1 MTNIEVTAKDIG
13 GVENTNA
20 NLKIGQMN
28 IIEGSSS
35 SGKSSLMRG
44 IHLAL
49 VGRPPMEKVY
59 EEEAETL
66 HLDDRT
72 SDQALLRR
80 GSSEGSVSVKTPA
93 TTFSASLPAN
103 GMIKGQ
109 NSSPKALFT
118 TMLSAL
124 PPSRIHRA
132 VFNASSDNPNDFKWV
147 VDDLSEAGNYQTW
160 HSVLNAVDQEVGT
173 MRLKFNSWKD
183 SLSGADAR
191 RKEIRTE
198 LDAIQERSTARSE
211 GKGAAEAALGE
222 KTNAA
227 RSKKSTSKIE
237 FERLDG
243 EYRQLEALNA
253 NQKRRIDAA
262 KTQRK
267 TAQRKLDEA
276 EDLLE
281 MDFSEPDTSALDAA
295 IGSAQSKVEAASGE
309 SAVSGLKEAV
319 DAFLAEKDKISAA
332 SSKFASLFAKV
343 IEGLGDESKLKQ
355 AMIEL
360 KEAKSRRDSI
370 VRTYL
375 DKKRQFGMAD
385 QQAAAARA
393 EINSAKATIEAAKED
408 MTKDSSSLPMKK
420 EKRDQYETAY
430 KAASAELEK
439 LLSQSDT
446 SDPEDVK
453 DRKAERALT
462 DELSTLENTTT
473 FAIRF
478 TSLNMLAN
486 QTMNLTLKE
495 AELMLGMGASKEAN
509 KDLIQNN
516 LSKGAGEIR
525 SILTAELDRGLLG
538 HIGSSAQWAAEEADR
553 QRQETRRVFNNVG
566 TTMFKRLKVSPITGV
581 SLNIDYNIEINW
593 ADGPPTGL
601 SGAGGE
607 RTIIAAALLIAMR
620 KAYTPEIPILMLD
633 GVMENLDDRPREELL
648 AFLGEYAKTED
659 IAVLTSRLNRQYD
672 SAKVIS
678 V

>member
-1 MTNIEVTAKDIG
+1 MTNIEIQATDIG
-13 GVENTNA
+13 GVDKTNA

-80 GSSEGSVSVKTPA
+80 GSSEGHVSVKTPA
-93 TTFSASLPAN
+93 TTFSATLPAN

-132 VFNASSDNPNDFKWV
+132 VFNASADNPNDFKWV

-173 MRLKFNSWKD
+173 MRFKFNSWKD

-198 LDAIQERSTARSE
+198 LDGIQKRSTARSE

-227 RSKKSTSKIE
+227 RSKKNTSKLE

-281 MDFSEPDTSALDAA
+281 MDFSEPNTSALDAA
-295 IGSAQSKVEAASGE
+295 IASAQSKVEAASGE

-375 DKKRQFGMAD
+375 DKKRQFGMAN

-393 EINSAKATIEAAKED
+393 EIDSAKAIMKDAEKS
-408 MTKDSSSLPMKK
+408 MTTDSSSLPKMK
-420 EKRDQYETAY
+420 ERRDQYKSVY
-430 KAASAELEK
+430 KAATSELEK

-446 SDPEDVK
+446 SDPEEVK

-462 DELSTLENTTT
+462 DELATLENTTT

-478 TSLNMLAN
+478 TSLNMLPN

-495 AELMLGMGASKEAN
+495 AELMLGMGAAKEAN

-525 SILTAELDRGLLG
+525 SILTAELDRGLLE

-672 SAKVIS
+672 SAKVMS

>member
-1 MTNIEVTAKDIG
+1 MTNIEIQAKDIG

-227 RSKKSTSKIE
+227 RNKKSKSKKE

-243 EYRQLEALNA
+243 EYRQSEALNS
-253 NQKRRIDAA
+253 NHKRRIDAA

-393 EINSAKATIEAAKED
+393 EINSAKATIEAAKKD

>member
-1 MTNIEVTAKDIG
+1 MTNIEIQAKDIG

-227 RSKKSTSKIE
+227 RNKKSKSKKE

-243 EYRQLEALNA
+243 EYRQSEALNS
-253 NQKRRIDAA
+253 NHKRRIDAA

-393 EINSAKATIEAAKED
+393 EINSAKAIIKDAEKA
-408 MTKDSSSLPMKK
+408 MTTDSSSLTKMK
-420 EKRDQYETAY
+420 EKRDQYEAVY
-430 KAASAELEK
+430 KAASVELEK

-446 SDPEDVK
+446 SDPEEIK

>member
-1 MTNIEVTAKDIG
+1 
-13 GVENTNA
+13 
-20 NLKIGQMN
+20 
-28 IIEGSSS
+28 
-35 SGKSSLMRG
+35 
-44 IHLAL
+44 
-49 VGRPPMEKVY
+49 
-59 EEEAETL
+59 
-66 HLDDRT
+66 
-72 SDQALLRR
+72 
-80 GSSEGSVSVKTPA
+80 
-93 TTFSASLPAN
+93 
-103 GMIKGQ
+103 
-109 NSSPKALFT
+109 
-118 TMLSAL
+118 MLSAL

-132 VFNASSDNPNDFKWV
+132 VFNASADNPNDFKWV

-173 MRLKFNSWKD
+173 MRFKFNSWKD

-198 LDAIQERSTARSE
+198 LDGIQKRSTARSE

-227 RSKKSTSKIE
+227 RSKKSTSKVE

-243 EYRQLEALNA
+243 EYRQSEALNS

-281 MDFSEPDTSALDAA
+281 MDFSEPNTSALDAA
-295 IGSAQSKVEAASGE
+295 IASAQSKVEAASGE

-332 SSKFASLFAKV
+332 SSKFASLFGKV

-393 EINSAKATIEAAKED
+393 EISSAKATIKNAEQA
-408 MTKDSSSLPMKK
+408 MTTDSSSLTKMK
-420 EKRDQYETAY
+420 EKRDQYETVY
-430 KAASAELEK
+430 KAASSELEK

-453 DRKAERALT
+453 DRNAERTLT
-462 DELSTLENTTT
+462 DELATLENTTT

-478 TSLNMLAN
+478 TSLNMLPN

-495 AELMLGMGASKEAN
+495 AELMLGMGAAKEAN
-509 KDLIQNN
+509 KGLVQNN

-525 SILTAELDRGLLG
+525 SILTAELDRGLLE
-538 HIGSSAQWAAEEADR
+538 HIGASAQWTAEEADR

-648 AFLGEYAKTED
+648 SFLGEYAKAED

>member
-198 LDAIQERSTARSE
+198 LDAIQKRSTARSE

-227 RSKKSTSKIE
+227 RNKKSKSKNE

-243 EYRQLEALNA
+243 EYRQSEALNS
-253 NQKRRIDAA
+253 NHKRRIDAA

-332 SSKFASLFAKV
+332 SSKFASLFGKV

-393 EINSAKATIEAAKED
+393 EINSAKATIEAAKKD

>member
-393 EINSAKATIEAAKED
+393 EINSAKATIEAAKKD

>member
-1 MTNIEVTAKDIG
+1 MTNIEIQAKDIG
-13 GVENTNA
+13 GVEKTNA
-20 NLKIGQMN
+20 TLKIGQMN

-49 VGRPPMEKVY
+49 VGRPPMENVY

-93 TTFSASLPAN
+93 TTFSATLPAN

-132 VFNASSDNPNDFKWV
+132 VFNASADNPNDFKWV

-160 HSVLNAVDQEVGT
+160 HSVLNAVDQELGT

-198 LDAIQERSTARSE
+198 LDAIQKRSTARSE

-227 RSKKSTSKIE
+227 RSKKNTSKIE

-243 EYRQLEALNA
+243 EYRQAEALNA

-267 TAQRKLDEA
+267 TARRKLDEA

-281 MDFSEPDTSALDAA
+281 MDFSEPDTTALDAA
-295 IGSAQSKVEAASGE
+295 IASAETKVKAASGE
-309 SAVSGLKEAV
+309 SAVSGLQEAV

-332 SSKFASLFAKV
+332 SSKFASLFEKV

-355 AMIEL
+355 AMVEL
-360 KEAKSRRDSI
+360 KDAKSRRDSI

-393 EINSAKATIEAAKED
+393 EISAAKAIIKDAEQA
-408 MTKDSSSLPMKK
+408 MTTDSSSLTKMK
-420 EKRDQYETAY
+420 EKRDQYESAY
-430 KAASAELEK
+430 KAATSELEK

-446 SDPEDVK
+446 SDPEEVK

-462 DELSTLENTTT
+462 DELATLENTTT

-486 QTMNLTLKE
+486 QAMNLTLKE
-495 AELMLGMGASKEAN
+495 AELMLGIGAAKEAD
-509 KDLIQNN
+509 KGLIQNN

-525 SILTAELDRGLLG
+525 SILTAELDRGLLE
-538 HIGSSAQWAAEEADR
+538 HIGSSSQWAAEEADR

-672 SAKVIS
+672 IAKVIS

>member
-1 MTNIEVTAKDIG
+1 MTNIEIQAKDIG

-93 TTFSASLPAN
+93 TTFSATLPAN

-198 LDAIQERSTARSE
+198 LDAIQKRSTARSE
-211 GKGAAEAALGE
+211 GKGATEAALGK
-222 KTNAA
+222 KTSAA
-227 RSKKSTSKIE
+227 RNQKNTSKVE

-243 EYRQLEALNA
+243 EYRQAEALNA

-295 IGSAQSKVEAASGE
+295 IESAHSKVEAASGE

-332 SSKFASLFAKV
+332 SSKFASLFGKV

-393 EINSAKATIEAAKED
+393 EIASAKAIIKDAEKA
-408 MTKDSSSLPMKK
+408 MTTDSSSLTKMK
-420 EKRDQYETAY
+420 EKRDQYEAVY

-446 SDPEDVK
+446 SDPEEVK

-462 DELSTLENTTT
+462 DELATLENTTT

-478 TSLNMLAN
+478 TSLNMLPN

-525 SILTAELDRGLLG
+525 SILTAELDSGLLE

-672 SAKVIS
+672 NAKVIS

>member
-1 MTNIEVTAKDIG
+1 MPNIEIQAKNIG

-20 NLKIGQMN
+20 NLKIGHMN

-44 IHLAL
+44 VHLAL

-80 GSSEGSVSVKTPA
+80 GSNEGTVSVKTPS
-93 TTFSASLPAN
+93 TTFSAVLPAN

-109 NSSPKALFT
+109 NSNPKALFT

-132 VFNASSDNPNDFKWV
+132 VFNASADNPNDFKWV

-160 HSVLNAVDQEVGT
+160 HGVLNAVDQELGT

-191 RKEIRTE
+191 RKEIREE
-198 LDAIQERSTARSE
+198 LDAIQKRSSERNK
-211 GKGAAEAALGE
+211 GKGAAEAELGE
-222 KTNAA
+222 KINAS
-227 RSKKSTSKIE
+227 RSKKSTSKGE

-243 EYRQLEALNA
+243 EYRQATALNL
-253 NQKRRIDAA
+253 NHKRRIDAA
-262 KTQRK
+262 KGIQK
-267 TAQRKLDEA
+267 QAQRALDVA
-276 EDLLE
+276 EDVLE
-281 MDFSEPDTSALDAA
+281 MDFTEPNTTALDAA
-295 IGSAQSKVEAASGE
+295 IASAQSKVEAASGE
-309 SAVSGLKEAV
+309 SAVSGLPEAV
-319 DAFLAEKDKISAA
+319 EAFLAEKDKISAA
-332 SSKFASLFAKV
+332 SAIFASLFDKV

-360 KEAKSRRDSI
+360 KDTKSQRDSI

-393 EINSAKATIEAAKED
+393 EINAAKATMKDAERH
-408 MTKDSSSLPMKK
+408 MTTDSSSLTKQK
-420 EKRDQYETAY
+420 EKRDQYESVY
-430 KAASAELEK
+430 KAAAVELEK
-439 LLSQSDT
+439 LQSQNST
-446 SDPEDVK
+446 TDPEDIK
-453 DRKAERALT
+453 DQKTERALT
-462 DELSTLENTTT
+462 DELATLENTTT

-478 TSLNMLAN
+478 TSLNMLPN

-495 AELMLGMGASKEAN
+495 AETMLSIGTTKEA
-509 KDLIQNN
+509 KKGLIQKN

-525 SILTAELDRGLLG
+525 SILTTELDRGLLE

-593 ADGPPTGL
+593 ADGSPTGL

-633 GVMENLDDRPREELL
+633 GVMENLDARPREELL
-648 AFLGEYAKTED
+648 AFLGEYAKTEE
-659 IAVLTSRLNRQYD
+659 IAVLTSRLNREYD
-672 SAKVIS
+672 RAKVICL
-678 V
+678 